1 MKEKEISK
9 RTKSMNPFG
18 KYLLRYGVGVLIM
31 GGVIAL
37 WYGFEN
43 FSGYSVWKSYVCEA
57 NGWIEDSIDSKD
69 FLSSEP
75 RSRNYIW
82 MKDLIPPPMDSNK
95 NFASHPYWQTYFKS
109 IYGDREEERDT
120 LKQKHEMYCPLT
132 LSLKNVSQ
140 QEWKNITVNIEK
152 EIDQLFL
159 YKDTNLTK
167 EELIWNGGASSL
179 VGLCEKLLN
188 MQKEGEVAHFSLRD
202 YLQRHPECRYP
213 VDWKMVALSGERN
226 VHSSAFLHLEDYSYH
241 RAIALAIT
249 KEAEE
254 CAKEAIY
261 LIKLG
266 NSLSREPS
274 DISLLLKQKLIDS
287 GLKVIYLGLN
297 LGLWEES
304 QLSELQKE
312 LEKVDFWDDYR
323 LGMMGERATINEYAL
338 NVGVKT
344 YAFLKDVNISTI
356 QEKDVLKYF
365 PENWFERL
373 KLHLRPKGWFFRDLL
388 EYNYMM
394 DTLIEIQDREDRK
407 FNSLETPF
415 ALQNLEDY
423 LMEWKNKS
431 FRTKNLICNDKLASF
446 YWKIIIE
453 LPWRQ
458 FDKDA
463 TAASCAVERYYLRE
477 GRYPKSISDLKEI
490 CPLIDNNDKVN
501 FIPLNIEFTE
511 DEYCFVNP
519 GWTRMPV
526 GKEMENKA
534 LGIWRWKMQKKGVF
548 ADKRQCEKMGEES
561 GF

>member
-1 MKEKEISK
+1 MEKKEISK

-18 KYLLRYGVGVLIM
+18 KYLLRYGVGLLTI
-31 GGVIAL
+31 GGGIAL

-43 FSGYSVWKSYVCEA
+43 FSGYSVWKSYVYEA

-109 IYGDREEERDT
+109 IYGDGEEERDT
-120 LKQKHEMYCPLT
+120 LKQKHEIYCPLT
-132 LSLKNVSQ
+132 LSLKNISQ
-140 QEWKNITVNIEK
+140 QEWENITVNIEK
-152 EIDQLFL
+152 EIAQLFL
-159 YKDTNLTK
+159 YRDANLTK
-167 EELIWNGGASSL
+167 EALIWKEGFSSL
-179 VGLCEKLLN
+179 VELCEKLLN
-188 MQKEGEVAHFSLRD
+188 MQKEGEKAHLSLRD
-202 YLQRHPECRYP
+202 YLQSHPACRYP
-213 VDWKMVALSGERN
+213 VDWKMAALSGERN

-249 KEAEE
+249 KEAGE
-254 CAKEAIY
+254 CTKEAIY

-323 LGMMGERATINEYAL
+323 LGMMGERATINGYAL
-338 NVGVKT
+338 NVGVKN

-356 QEKDVLKYF
+356 QKMKYF

-373 KLHLRPKGWFFRDLL
+373 KLYLRPKGWFFRDLL

-407 FNSLETPF
+407 FNFLETPF

-423 LMEWKNKS
+423 LMGWKNKS

-458 FDKDA
+458 FDIDA
-463 TAASCAVERYYLRE
+463 TVASCAVERYYLRE
-477 GRYPKSISDLKEI
+477 GRYPKSISDLQEI
-490 CPLIDNNDKVN
+490 CPLIDNNDRVN

-519 GWTRMPV
+519 GWTKMPV

-548 ADKRQCEKMGEES
+548 ADKRQGEKMGEES
-561 GF
+561 AF

>member
-1 MKEKEISK
+1 MSHLTEENRKTISNMLTHKATCKEIAERIGCDPTTISK
-9 RTKSMNPFG
+9 EIKKNRVISKEAKGNKKILCKKLDRYPYVCLDCPK
-18 KYLLRYGVGVLIM
+18 KYTTCTITQLRYIVDVAQKKYEYRLH
-31 GGVIAL
+31 
-37 WYGFEN
+37 E
-43 FSGYSVWKSYVCEA
+43 
-57 NGWIEDSIDSKD
+57 
-69 FLSSEP
+69 
-75 RSRNYIW
+75 SRKGI
-82 MKDLIPPPMDSNK
+82 
-95 NFASHPYWQTYFKS
+95 
-109 IYGDREEERDT
+109 
-120 LKQKHEMYCPLT
+120 
-132 LSLKNVSQ
+132 
-140 QEWKNITVNIEK
+140 
-152 EIDQLFL
+152 
-159 YKDTNLTK
+159 NLTK
-167 EELIWNGGASSL
+167 EELIWNGGTSSL
-179 VGLCEKLLN
+179 VELCERLLN
-188 MQKEGEVAHFSLRD
+188 MQKEGEVAHLSLRD

-213 VDWKMVALSGERN
+213 VDWKMAALSGERN

-297 LGLWEES
+297 LGLWEEF

-365 PENWFERL
+365 PENWLERL

-458 FDKDA
+458 FDIDA
-463 TAASCAVERYYLRE
+463 TAASCAVERYYIRE
-477 GRYPKSISDLKEI
+477 GRYPKSISDLQEI
-490 CPLIDNNDKVN
+490 CPLIDNNDRVN

-511 DEYCFVNP
+511 DEYCFINP
-519 GWTRMPV
+519 GWTRVPV
-526 GKEMENKA
+526 GKEMESKA

-548 ADKRQCEKMGEES
+548 ADER
-561 GF
+561 

>member
-1 MKEKEISK
+1 
-9 RTKSMNPFG
+9 
-18 KYLLRYGVGVLIM
+18 
-31 GGVIAL
+31 
-37 WYGFEN
+37 
-43 FSGYSVWKSYVCEA
+43 
-57 NGWIEDSIDSKD
+57 
-69 FLSSEP
+69 
-75 RSRNYIW
+75 

-109 IYGDREEERDT
+109 IYGDGEEERDT
-120 LKQKHEMYCPLT
+120 LKQKHEIYCPLT
-132 LSLKNVSQ
+132 LSLKNISQ
-140 QEWKNITVNIEK
+140 QEWENITVNIEK
-152 EIDQLFL
+152 EIAQLFL
-159 YKDTNLTK
+159 YRDANLTK
-167 EELIWNGGASSL
+167 EALIWKEGFSSL
-179 VGLCEKLLN
+179 VELCEKLLN
-188 MQKEGEVAHFSLRD
+188 MQKEGEKAHLSLRD
-202 YLQRHPECRYP
+202 YLQSHPACRYP
-213 VDWKMVALSGERN
+213 VDWKMAALSGERN
-226 VHSSAFLHLEDYSYH
+226 VHFSAFLHLEDYSYH

-249 KEAEE
+249 KEAGE
-254 CAKEAIY
+254 CTKEAIY

-423 LMEWKNKS
+423 LMGWKNKS

-458 FDKDA
+458 FDIDA
-463 TAASCAVERYYLRE
+463 TVASCAVERYYLRE
-477 GRYPKSISDLKEI
+477 GRYPKSISDLQEI
-490 CPLIDNNDKVN
+490 CPLIDNNDRVN

-519 GWTRMPV
+519 GWTKMPV

>member
-1 MKEKEISK
+1 MEKKEISK

-18 KYLLRYGVGVLIM
+18 KYLLRYGVGLLTI
-31 GGVIAL
+31 GGGIAL

-43 FSGYSVWKSYVCEA
+43 FSGYSVWKSYVYEA

-109 IYGDREEERDT
+109 IYGDGEEERDT
-120 LKQKHEMYCPLT
+120 LKQKHEIYCPLT
-132 LSLKNVSQ
+132 LSLKNISQ
-140 QEWKNITVNIEK
+140 QEWENITVNIEK
-152 EIDQLFL
+152 EIAQLFL
-159 YKDTNLTK
+159 YRDANLTK
-167 EELIWNGGASSL
+167 EALIWKEGFSSL
-179 VGLCEKLLN
+179 VELCEKLLN
-188 MQKEGEVAHFSLRD
+188 MQKEGEKAHLSLRD
-202 YLQRHPECRYP
+202 YLQSHPACRYP
-213 VDWKMVALSGERN
+213 VDWKMAALSGERN
-226 VHSSAFLHLEDYSYH
+226 VHFSAFLHLEDYSYH

-249 KEAEE
+249 KEAGE
-254 CAKEAIY
+254 CTKEAIY

-356 QEKDVLKYF
+356 QKMKYF

-373 KLHLRPKGWFFRDLL
+373 KLYLRPKGWFFRDLL

-407 FNSLETPF
+407 FNFLETPF

-423 LMEWKNKS
+423 LMGWKNKS

-458 FDKDA
+458 FDIDA
-463 TAASCAVERYYLRE
+463 TVASCAVERYYLRE
-477 GRYPKSISDLKEI
+477 GRYPKSISDLQEI
-490 CPLIDNNDKVN
+490 CPLIDNNDRVN

-519 GWTRMPV
+519 GWTKMPV

-548 ADKRQCEKMGEES
+548 ADKRQGEKMGEES
-561 GF
+561 AF

>member
-1 MKEKEISK
+1 MEKKEISK

-18 KYLLRYGVGVLIM
+18 KYLLRYGVGLLTI
-31 GGVIAL
+31 GGGIAL

-43 FSGYSVWKSYVCEA
+43 FSGYSVWKSYVYEA

-109 IYGDREEERDT
+109 IYGDGEEERDT
-120 LKQKHEMYCPLT
+120 LKQKHEIYCPLT
-132 LSLKNVSQ
+132 LSLKNISQ
-140 QEWKNITVNIEK
+140 QEWENITVNIEK
-152 EIDQLFL
+152 EIAQLFL
-159 YKDTNLTK
+159 YRDANLTK
-167 EELIWNGGASSL
+167 EALIWKEGFSSL
-179 VGLCEKLLN
+179 VELCEKLLN
-188 MQKEGEVAHFSLRD
+188 MQKEGEKAHLSLRD
-202 YLQRHPECRYP
+202 YLQSHPACRYP
-213 VDWKMVALSGERN
+213 VDWKMAALSGERN
-226 VHSSAFLHLEDYSYH
+226 VHFSAFLHLEDYSYH

-249 KEAEE
+249 KEAGE
-254 CAKEAIY
+254 CTKEAIY

>member
-1 MKEKEISK
+1 MEKKEISK

-18 KYLLRYGVGVLIM
+18 KYLLRYGVGLLTI
-31 GGVIAL
+31 GGGIAL

-43 FSGYSVWKSYVCEA
+43 FSGYSVWKSYVYEA

-109 IYGDREEERDT
+109 IYGDGEEERDT
-120 LKQKHEMYCPLT
+120 LKQKHEIYCPLT
-132 LSLKNVSQ
+132 LSLKNISQ
-140 QEWKNITVNIEK
+140 QEWENITVNIEK
-152 EIDQLFL
+152 EIAQLFL
-159 YKDTNLTK
+159 YRDANLTK
-167 EELIWNGGASSL
+167 EALIWKEGFSSL
-179 VGLCEKLLN
+179 VELCEKLLN
-188 MQKEGEVAHFSLRD
+188 MQKEGEKAHLSLRD
-202 YLQRHPECRYP
+202 YLQSHPACRYP
-213 VDWKMVALSGERN
+213 VDWKMAALSGERN
-226 VHSSAFLHLEDYSYH
+226 VHFSAFLHLEDYSYH

-249 KEAEE
+249 KEAGE
-254 CAKEAIY
+254 CTKEAIY

-323 LGMMGERATINEYAL
+323 LGMMGERATINGYAL
-338 NVGVKT
+338 NVGVKN

-356 QEKDVLKYF
+356 QKMKYF

-423 LMEWKNKS
+423 LMGWKNKS

-458 FDKDA
+458 FDIDA
-463 TAASCAVERYYLRE
+463 TVASCAVERYYLRE
-477 GRYPKSISDLKEI
+477 GRYPKSISDLQEI
-490 CPLIDNNDKVN
+490 CPLIDNNDRVN
-501 FIPLNIEFTE
+501 FSPLNIEFTE

-519 GWTRMPV
+519 GWTKMPV

-548 ADKRQCEKMGEES
+548 ADKRQGEKMGEES
-561 GF
+561 AF

>member
-1 MKEKEISK
+1 MEKKEISK

-18 KYLLRYGVGVLIM
+18 KYLLRYGVGLLTI
-31 GGVIAL
+31 GGGIAL

-43 FSGYSVWKSYVCEA
+43 FSGYSVWKSYVYEA

-109 IYGDREEERDT
+109 IYGDGEEERDT
-120 LKQKHEMYCPLT
+120 LKQKHEIYCPLT
-132 LSLKNVSQ
+132 LSLKNISQ
-140 QEWKNITVNIEK
+140 QEWENITVNIEK
-152 EIDQLFL
+152 EIAQLFL
-159 YKDTNLTK
+159 YRDANLTK
-167 EELIWNGGASSL
+167 EALIWKEGFSSL
-179 VGLCEKLLN
+179 VELCEKLLN
-188 MQKEGEVAHFSLRD
+188 MQKEGEKAHLSLRD
-202 YLQRHPECRYP
+202 YLQSHPACRYP
-213 VDWKMVALSGERN
+213 VDWKMAALSGERN
-226 VHSSAFLHLEDYSYH
+226 VHFSAFLHLEDYSYH

-249 KEAEE
+249 KEAGE
-254 CAKEAIY
+254 CTKEAIY

-323 LGMMGERATINEYAL
+323 LGMMGERATINGYAL
-338 NVGVKT
+338 NVGVKN

-356 QEKDVLKYF
+356 QKMKYF

-423 LMEWKNKS
+423 LMGWKNKS

-458 FDKDA
+458 FDIDA
-463 TAASCAVERYYLRE
+463 TVASCAVERYYLRE
-477 GRYPKSISDLKEI
+477 GRYPKSISDLQEI
-490 CPLIDNNDKVN
+490 CPLIDNNDRVN

-519 GWTRMPV
+519 GWTKMPV

-548 ADKRQCEKMGEES
+548 ADKRQGEKMGEES
-561 GF
+561 AF